1 MFQLKDLQKKIK
13 DKDEIIKNLNM
24 QLQEFVQQRN

>member
-13 DKDEIIKNLNM
+13 DKDQIIKNLNM